1 MADHS
6 RRLARSIR
14 VTAKPKKSKRIRNA
28 PGARTRRTLVSPLK
42 RLQDVLDVY
51 EYTAAYEIV
60 SAFNLVNGIP
70 TQRDESFDDPLRPIQ
85 PDAADSHAAKR
96 SDLMRVY
103 PVFRR
108 DLAGTPALLVLDA
121 VLFQERSFVSLERE
135 HQWRQSPSTAR
146 RHFATALKH
155 FAALRGNVPR
165 GVRDWKYVPPNPK
178 GKAA

>member
-1 MADHS
+1 M
-6 RRLARSIR
+6 
-14 VTAKPKKSKRIRNA
+14 VKPGRKSKRIRNA

-70 TQRDESFDDPLRPIQ
+70 TQRDDNFDDPLRPIQ

-108 DLAGTPALLVLDA
+108 DLAGTIQLAVLDA
-121 VLFQERSFVSLERE
+121 VLFGEQSLASLDRE
-135 HQWRQSPSTAR
+135 NQWRQSPSTAR

-165 GVRDWKYVPPNPK
+165 GARDWKYVLPSPPAKKEKRN
-178 GKAA
+178 AA